1 MSVIRTVLG
10 DVDSTAFGVCLA
22 HEHLVI
28 DGGVAKIINPEI
40 SLQSADDAVA
50 ELTLCVAAGVGAAVD
65 AMPADAGRNAEKLAE
80 ISRRSGVHIVAATGL
95 HHERYYGERHWG
107 ELLEP
112 AVMAELFVA
121 DIAEGIDAHDLGG
134 PVVRRTGHR
143 AGLVK
148 VAGSAGGVTG
158 RDRRVFEAA
167 AFTAQQTGVPVM
179 THCEGGTGGVEQL
192 AVLSSFGVP
201 LDRVILSHTDKVVD
215 RGYHRD
221 LLASGA
227 YVVYDQGIRTPD
239 QTARLVGW
247 MVDDGFAERM
257 LLGTDGARRSLWQ
270 VLGGQPG
277 LAALRTDLGKRLAAA
292 LGPAVMHRLWVDN
305 PAAALG
311 LRS

>member
-1 MSVIRTVLG
+1 
-10 DVDSTAFGVCLA
+10 
-22 HEHLVI
+22 
-28 DGGVAKIINPEI
+28 
-40 SLQSADDAVA
+40 
-50 ELTLCVAAGVGAAVD
+50 
-65 AMPADAGRNAEKLAE
+65 
-80 ISRRSGVHIVAATGL
+80 
-95 HHERYYGERHWG
+95 
-107 ELLEP
+107 
-112 AVMAELFVA
+112 
-121 DIAEGIDAHDLGG
+121 
-134 PVVRRTGHR
+134 
-143 AGLVK
+143 
-148 VAGSAGGVTG
+148 
-158 RDRRVFEAA
+158 
-167 AFTAQQTGVPVM
+167 
-179 THCEGGTGGVEQL
+179 
-192 AVLSSFGVP
+192 
-201 LDRVILSHTDKVVD
+201 VILSHTDKVVD